1 MSQKIKVK
9 LKTMSH
15 KIMNC
20 NKNMHLMKRNPLNTL
35 QLKTTTERKYA
46 LQRLHSIDE
55 VAKLTTRKFEDTSTG
70 IIQFEKQR
78 KSEQK

>member
-20 NKNMHLMKRNPLNTL
+20 NKTMHLMKRNPLNTL

-46 LQRLHSIDE
+46 PQRLHSIDK
-55 VAKLTTRKFEDTSTG
+55 VAKLTIRKFEDTSTG